1 MILKKIK
8 IRITKNNN
16 CGLFITSLIIFII
29 SNKKILFDITIFN
42 EFLTKILQLVI
53 PIIINDTNFDSYTR
67 W

>member
-8 IRITKNNN
+8 IRITKNNY
-16 CGLFITSLIIFII
+16 GLFITSLIIFII

>member
-16 CGLFITSLIIFII
+16 YGLFITSLIIFII